1 MFSKKV
7 KNYHSIYLKSIKNMS
22 NVDQIRNAKVKWQ
35 MIWIITLILLLT
47 LLISYHRVKN
57 NKKQIQTIK
66 VPQMQLLI
74 KNVKRQEQLLK
85 LELLKLLEK
94 ELRKRSKRKK
104 LRKKWKK
111 KSIRRKRRATQF
123 MLIVKTNLNLVLIKI
138 CWTVIMIKKLMPI
151 KLSLS
156 QSMTIKQNKKSMM
169 LNNKLL
175 KKKKLNSKNK
185 KWSLKNLN

>member
-7 KNYHSIYLKSIKNMS
+7 KSYHSIYLKSIKNMS
-22 NVDQIRNAKVKWQ
+22 NVDQIRSAKVKWQ

-94 ELRKRSKRKK
+94 ELKKRSKKKK

-111 KSIRRKRRATQF
+111 KSIKRKRRATQF

-138 CWTVIMIKKLMPI
+138 C
-151 KLSLS
+151 
-156 QSMTIKQNKKSMM
+156 
-169 LNNKLL
+169 
-175 KKKKLNSKNK
+175 
-185 KWSLKNLN
+185 